1 MRTIFSFIKWMFC
14 RCSYTY
20 IGMAGFEKK
29 VYPIHIYKCD
39 KCGNIKKIYFT
50 GGNR

>member
-1 MRTIFSFIKWMFC
+1 MFIKWLFC
-14 RCSYTY
+14 KCSYGY
-20 IGMAGFEKK
+20 IGMAGFEEKI
-29 VYPIHIYKCD
+29 YPIHVYKCD